1 MVYSLLVMLIVI
13 GLAGVQQSYVD
24 EQAQKFADNGK
35 QNQVNKL
42 HATVESLR
50 DEASVFEDL
59 NEILVTAINYVQS
72 DDSHNYHD
80 D

>member
-1 MVYSLLVMLIVI
+1 MLIVI

-24 EQAQKFADNGK
+24 EQAQKFADDRK

-59 NEILVTAINYVQS
+59 NEILVTTINYVQS